1 MNAAAAA
8 SDDESEEAFLDA
20 LQAMP
25 IDPII
30 IADDTSNTRKKK
42 DPKPKRSQ
50 EVHISTGSFAGWGG
64 ISPLVK
70 LHALAVFIRTSTIHH
85 DRWIAIAGR
94 SFGIDNAT
102 RWNSWYSILDIAIKK
117 RPEIMAFLAD
127 YRGDLPNTL
136 NDEDWDF
143 LKNTHTFLQPFW
155 QATLR
160 GEKDSA
166 TLDHALSTMDLLLH
180 WFEKSKV
187 SLFYIYYAITYA
199 F

>member
-1 MNAAAAA
+1 M
-8 SDDESEEAFLDA
+8 AFLDA
-20 LQAMP
+20 LRVMP
-25 IDPII
+25 TDPNIT
-30 IADDTSNTRKKK
+30 ADDTTNTRKKGA
-42 DPKPKRSQ
+42 KPKRSR
-50 EVHISTGSFAGWGG
+50 EADISTGSFAGWGG

-70 LHALAVFIRTSTIHH
+70 LHDLAVFIRSSTIHH

-94 SFGIDNAT
+94 SFGIDNVT
-102 RWNSWYSILDIAIKK
+102 RWNSWYSILDVAINK

-127 YRGDLPNTL
+127 YRGDLPDTL
-136 NDEDWDF
+136 TNEDWDF

-187 SLFYIYYAITYA
+187 CLFYIYYAITYA